1 MLHVHCVHIL
11 VPTQLHP
18 GPLQGDDDDDDDDND
33 DDDDDD
39 DNDDNDDPDPLQA
52 GVLSPGSRGE
62 ERPESNSRRGN
73 KFISCCIH
81 LLCNI

>member
-1 MLHVHCVHIL
+1 MLHVHCVHVL
-11 VPTQLHP
+11 VPAQLHP
-18 GPLQGDDDDDDDDND
+18 GPLQG
-33 DDDDDD
+33 DDDD